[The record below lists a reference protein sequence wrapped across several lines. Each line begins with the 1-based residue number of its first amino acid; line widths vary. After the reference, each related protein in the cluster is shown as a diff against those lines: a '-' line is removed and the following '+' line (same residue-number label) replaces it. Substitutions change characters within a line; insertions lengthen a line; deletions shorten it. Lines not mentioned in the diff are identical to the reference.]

1 METRAG
7 PVWKPA
13 GEWVR
18 HMTGYG
24 GQVDGGMQIP
34 VIGTDPDGDLD
45 LVVAGKSGF
54 FFENRSNNAFRGR
67 VVPCRAPF

>member
-1 METRAG
+1 MIY
-7 PVWKPA
+7 
-13 GEWVR
+13 
-18 HMTGYG
+18 YG
-24 GQVDGGMQIP
+24 GRVDSGMQIP
-34 VIGTDPDGDLD
+34 VIDTDPDGDLD